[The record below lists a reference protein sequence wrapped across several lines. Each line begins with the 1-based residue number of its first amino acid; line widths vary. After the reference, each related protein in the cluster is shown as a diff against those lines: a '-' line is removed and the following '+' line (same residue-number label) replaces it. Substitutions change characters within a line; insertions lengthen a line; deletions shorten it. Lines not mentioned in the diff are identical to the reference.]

1 MTFLKYM
8 LWSKKR
14 LDFLVLM
21 LWGSSKVVIYTIFT
35 TMFCDTYWVCSQM
48 FLIVAYGKN
57 TCGTHRVKVSEQN
70 LCLFAENLIYFLF
83 LSLFFSSYLFLFLS
97 IIISSLKV
105 LYTLPYFLIISSL
118 SFLPYTNIETS

>member
-1 MTFLKYM
+1 
-8 LWSKKR
+8 
-14 LDFLVLM
+14 M

-57 TCGTHRVKVSEQN
+57 ICGTHRVKVSEQN
-70 LCLFAENLIYFLF
+70 LCLFAENLIYFYKYLSIFYFFHYFF
-83 LSLFFSSYLFLFLS
+83 LLIFSIFLS
-97 IIISSLKV
+97 IIISNLKV
-105 LYTLPYFLIISSL
+105 LYTLPYFLIIPSL